1 MLVCV
6 HVGHRVTLHWDDK
19 SYSFINFP
27 ILVKYVIFTSDP
39 SARLTMASVM
49 LVPLMR
55 SASSAVVPAE
65 GQSGPLRV
73 ASYGSDG
80 VPIV

>member
-1 MLVCV
+1 MWDIDIKNLMVSHMV
-6 HVGHRVTLHWDDK
+6 ILHRDDK
-19 SYSFINFP
+19 SYSVINLP
-27 ILVKYVIFTSDP
+27 ILVKSNVIFTRDP

-49 LVPLMR
+49 LVPLIR

-73 ASYGSDG
+73 AS
-80 VPIV
+80 